1 MAQNKDR
8 NNSYI
13 KDSGMQRVVR
23 KNKLLKQLLIL
34 WFRTIYLVETQKSV
48 PYPVI
53 LKIRN
58 KLDGDQFSIS
68 PTFSLC

>member
-58 KLDGDQFSIS
+58 ELDGDQFSIS
-68 PTFSLC
+68 PTLSLC